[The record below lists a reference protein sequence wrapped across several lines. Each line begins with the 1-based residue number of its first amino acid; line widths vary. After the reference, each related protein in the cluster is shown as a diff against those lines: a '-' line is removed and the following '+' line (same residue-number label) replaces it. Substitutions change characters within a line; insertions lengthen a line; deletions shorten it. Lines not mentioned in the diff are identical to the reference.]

1 MKQYYFKAENG
12 EEYGPISAKDISK
25 WRKQGRMNSE
35 SLVRFEDSEKWQ
47 PLSSFSEFSF
57 NQTSQKL
64 LSEAGITLDLNNE
77 SLVTQTTESEQ
88 QDIQNFQPHRGV
100 MILIFGIIGV
110 ACCFPFGI
118 AAWVMGHTD
127 IKLIDSGEM
136 DPTGRSMTNGG
147 KICGIISV
155 ILTVIGCGLNLAFSL
170 LPALTE
176 M

>member
-1 MKQYYFKAENG
+1 MQKFYFKSNDG
-12 EEYGPISAKDISK
+12 EEYGPISAIDISE
-25 WRKQGRMNSE
+25 WQNQGRMNSE
-35 SLVRFEDSEKWQ
+35 SLVRYEDSEDWL
-47 PLSSFSEFSF
+47 PLSSFAE
-57 NQTSQKL
+57 
-64 LSEAGITLDLNNE
+64 LS
-77 SLVTQTTESEQ
+77 STTPSPTQ
-88 QDIQNFQPHRGV
+88 QDIQNFQPHRGA
-100 MILIFGIIGV
+100 MILTFGIIGV

-118 AAWVMGHTD
+118 AAWVMGHAD

-155 ILTVIGCGLNLAFSL
+155 ILTVIGCGLQLALSL

>member
-1 MKQYYFKAENG
+1 MQKFYFKSNVG
-12 EEYGPISAKDISK
+12 EEYGPISAIEISE
-25 WRKQGRMNSE
+25 WQNQGRKNSA
-35 SLVRFEDSEKWQ
+35 SLVRYEASEDWL
-47 PLSSFSEFSF
+47 PLSRFAELCS
-57 NQTSQKL
+57 T
-64 LSEAGITLDLNNE
+64 
-77 SLVTQTTESEQ
+77 TQQPTQ
-88 QDIQNFQPHRGV
+88 QDIQSFQPHRGA
-100 MILIFGIIGV
+100 MILTFGIIGV

-155 ILTVIGCGLNLAFSL
+155 ILTVIGCGLQLALSL